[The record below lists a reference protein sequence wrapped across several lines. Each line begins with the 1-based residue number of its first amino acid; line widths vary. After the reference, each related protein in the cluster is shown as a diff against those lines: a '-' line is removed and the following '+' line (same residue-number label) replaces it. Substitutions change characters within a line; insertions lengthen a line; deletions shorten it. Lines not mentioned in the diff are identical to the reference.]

1 MSIFLNILFLIL
13 GMGLLIKGADFFVE
27 GASAVAKRFK
37 IPSMLIGLTVVA
49 IGTSL
54 PELSVSLASAFKHSV
69 DMSVGNV
76 IGSNMM
82 NMLLILGIV
91 MLIKPV
97 PIKRSTKRI
106 DLPFMLG
113 ITLLLLLFSA
123 DVILNA
129 ANGNVIS
136 RTESLIFLLALV
148 VYMTMTIMNAK
159 KEHKLLF
166 ENPELEA
173 KLAEEEKQEPVSE
186 DDGTEENGKSKR
198 KKKKKNKVKKELKV
212 WQIVS
217 FILFGLGAVVFGA
230 ECVST
235 TAQFLALKIGMSE
248 ALVGLTVVAVGTSLP
263 ELATSIAASI
273 KGENEMALGNIIGSN
288 IFNIALILGSVGLI
302 TQISVSAT
310 ILWDLLILSGCTIA
324 FTVLCVTCKEKS
336 RRWIGGVLIAMCVA
350 YLTFAIVR
358 NYCF

>member
-1 MSIFLNILFLIL
+1 MKIFLNVLFLVL
-13 GMGLLIKGADFFVE
+13 GMGFLIKGADLFVD

-37 IPSMLIGLTVVA
+37 IPSMLIGLTIVA

-54 PELSVSLASAFKHSV
+54 PELSVSLVSAVKHNV

-97 PIKRSTKRI
+97 PIKKTTKKI
-106 DLPFMLG
+106 DFPFMLG

-123 DVILNA
+123 DVILNS
-129 ANGNVIS
+129 ANSNIIS
-136 RTESLIFLLALV
+136 RTESVVFLFALV
-148 VYMTMTIMNAK
+148 VYMTITILNAK
-159 KEHKLLF
+159 KEHKLMF
-166 ENPELEA
+166 ENPELEE
-173 KLAEEEKQEPVSE
+173 KIEEMKKEQESAPE
-186 DDGTEENGKSKR
+186 TEETNKKR
-198 KKKKKNKVKKELKV
+198 KKFSFKKGKKVKKELKI
-212 WQIVS
+212 WQIVL
-217 FILFGLGAVVFGA
+217 FIVLGLAGVVFGA
-230 ECVST
+230 ECVSS

-263 ELATSIAASI
+263 ELATSITASI
-273 KGENEMALGNIIGSN
+273 KGENELALGNIIGSN
-288 IFNIALILGSVGLI
+288 IFNIAMILGMVGLI
-302 TQISVSAT
+302 TQIPVSAT
-310 ILWDLLILSGCTIA
+310 ILWDLLILAGCTIF
-324 FTVLCVTCKEKS
+324 FTVICLVCKEKS
-336 RRWIGGVLIAMCVA
+336 KRWMGAVFVGLYVA